1 MAIGNLIEQED
12 MAKGLPDDVLLQE
25 AQQPSGQLPQFLL
38 ISEVQRRTDMR
49 KRYQLQMQE
58 MEPTVAEQIMQE
70 GIAGV
75 AQPPPEI
82 QQAMNGSPPPMQP
95 PMNVSPQPMAVPPPM
110 AGPPQQ
116 PPTQMAYQGGVVGMQ
131 GGRKVPAQ
139 IPDSLLNKVPSSI
152 VEDAMKYSPDRKD
165 QDDDAEGA
173 VLKTKDMG
181 VPSVIDKKG
190 GKSNIVRNLLGMASG
205 PRDRVRFE
213 STIQDAGGHYGNELN
228 ALPGLLEHLAKPPVG
243 GSGGSSGAGI
253 SGRLSTALPIGK
265 NRLELGASGSAHWA
279 PGSRSAR
286 LSELDA
292 IFNML
297 DKNRSIQGY
306 FQPGGGGFG
315 FNLQQRFNQGGV
327 IGMQNGSTVPD
338 IDPNAEVAPQ
348 INSITPYDPM
358 ASYQAQQQ
366 QRYDDLKKYIGD
378 ITAQDKDRV
387 RREEMSQALINIG
400 AGIAGGDLSAGLT
413 QAGTAIAS
421 GREKQREREQM
432 FQLELMK
439 GMPGAGGASGSRVQ
453 STQTLENGNI
463 ALVMSDGTIVDT
475 GQKKLRTSGLKIQ
488 MIAGVPH
495 IVDAVT
501 NQLVPLSTQAGEI
514 GFETAKSSA
523 EFEEDQRQERITQA
537 PIVANALSDAVK
549 TTGVVD
555 EAVDNALEFLEN
567 NTTAGVIGGSLS
579 WVPGTDMLALGI
591 TLDTL
596 KANLGF
602 DRLQAMR
609 EASPTGGALGQVSE
623 KELALLVRAAGAI
636 DQKLPPDILRE
647 RLGYLLEEYK
657 GFRDSSISDFIAHAD
672 AVENESVQKRYKS
685 EINLYRRKA
694 NNPKASPG
702 SRRAAQAVV
711 DQWDRFQ
718 RRYGGGDNEL
728 ESMKHAFEQAG
739 E

>member
-12 MAKGLPDDVLLQE
+12 MAKGLPDDVLLRE
-25 AQQPSGQLPQFLL
+25 AEQPSGQLPQFLL

-49 KRYQLQMQE
+49 KRYQMQMQKA
-58 MEPTVAEQIMQE
+58 EPTVAEQIMQE

-75 AQPPPEI
+75 AQPPPEM
-82 QQAMNGSPPPMQP
+82 QQAMNGGPPPMDG
-95 PMNVSPQPMAVPPPM
+95 PPPM
-110 AGPPQQ
+110 AGPQLQ
-116 PPTQMAYQGGVVGMQ
+116 PPPQMAYQAGGVVGMQ
-131 GGRKVPAQ
+131 GGREVPAQ

-152 VEDAMKYSPDRKD
+152 VEDAMKFSPFPSD

-173 VLKTKDMG
+173 VLETKDMG
-181 VPSVIDKKG
+181 VPKVIDKKG
-190 GKSNIVRNLLGMASG
+190 GKSNIVRNLLGMASNL
-205 PRDRVRFE
+205 RDRARFE
-213 STIQDAGGHYGNELN
+213 VGGR
-228 ALPGLLEHLAKPPVG
+228 G
-243 GSGGSSGAGI
+243 GSGGTDISS
-253 SGRLSTALPIGK
+253 RVSTTLPIGR
-265 NRLELGASGSAHWA
+265 NVLELGARGAAHLA
-279 PGSRSAR
+279 PGSSSAQ

-292 IFNML
+292 ILNMP
-297 DKNRSIQGY
+297 DKNRSIRGY
-306 FQPGGGGFG
+306 YQPGGGGVG

-327 IGMQNGSTVPD
+327 IGMQNGSTVPV
-338 IDPNAEVAPQ
+338 IDPNAEVEPQ

-358 ASYQAQQQ
+358 SSYQAQQQ

-387 RREEMSQALINIG
+387 KREEMSQALINIG
-400 AGIAGGDLSAGLT
+400 AGIAGGNLSAGLT

-523 EFEEDQRQERITQA
+523 EFEEDQRQERLKQA

-555 EAVDNALEFLEN
+555 EAVDNALEFLES

-623 KELALLVRAAGAI
+623 KELDLLVRAAGAI

-647 RLGYLLEEYK
+647 RLGYLLEDYK
-657 GFRDSSISDFIAHAD
+657 AFRDGSISDFIAHAD

-702 SRRAAQAVV
+702 SRRAAQSVV
-711 DQWDRFQ
+711 DEWDRFQ
-718 RRYGGGDNEL
+718 RRYGANEL
-728 ESMKHAFEQAG
+728 ESMKIAFEQEG